1 MPSNLTSKGFK
12 DISLSFQFN
21 PLTQDLIS
29 ISNETAIARSVR
41 NIVQTFLGERMYM
54 ARFGSKLP
62 RFLFENM
69 DSIDAE
75 VMSID
80 IQQTISVYEPRI
92 TLNSVSVYPNFESNE
107 LEVNVSY
114 NIRGIGNPSQ
124 ELTFALQPSRR

>member
-1 MPSNLTSKGFK
+1 MPSNLNSKGFK

-107 LEVNVSY
+107 LEVNVSS